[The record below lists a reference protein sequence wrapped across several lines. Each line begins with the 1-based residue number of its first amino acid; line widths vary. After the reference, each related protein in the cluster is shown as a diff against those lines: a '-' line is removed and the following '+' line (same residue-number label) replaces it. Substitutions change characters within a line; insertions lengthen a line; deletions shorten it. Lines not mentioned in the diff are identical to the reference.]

1 MQETFG
7 LRVRPMAESESFFL
21 MPMVGAGADGYL
33 LLVSK
38 MHYHSMAELPAAQF
52 EELEA
57 LLGIVRPEMEKS
69 FGRPIILEHG
79 STCNNLSCLI
89 DHAHLHIVSVP
100 AGFSLREDIEKDH
113 HLVKL
118 REFRDLSLWMTGG
131 MGRAFYEFED
141 GLRHDG
147 YDPER
152 EGFAGYLYYE
162 EQDGT
167 GYVHQLV
174 SIRGF
179 QPQYL
184 RMVLLAKLGR
194 REWDWKRNIDQGQ
207 VDETVR
213 RLGHLREIF
222 GRRRPN

>member
-1 MQETFG
+1 MLETFG
-7 LRVRPMAESESFFL
+7 LRVRPIAESQSFFL

-38 MHYHSMAELPAAQF
+38 KHYHSMAELPAEQF
-52 EELEA
+52 EELER
-57 LLGIVRPEMEKS
+57 LLGVVRAELEKA
-69 FGRPIILEHG
+69 FGKPIIFEHG

-89 DHAHLHIVSVP
+89 DHAHLHIVPVP
-100 AGFSLREDIEKDH
+100 AGFSLRADLEKDH
-113 HLVKL
+113 RLVKL
-118 REFRDLSLWMTGG
+118 RQFADLSLWTTGG
-131 MGRAFYEFED
+131 MGLAFYDFED
-141 GLRHDG
+141 GVRHDG

-152 EGFAGYLYYE
+152 EAFAGYLYYE

-167 GYVHQLV
+167 GYVHELR

-184 RMVLLAKLGR
+184 RKVLLAKMGR
-194 REWDWKRNIDQGQ
+194 GEWDWKRRIDQGQ

-213 RLGHLREIF
+213 RLGHLREIL
-222 GRRRPN
+222 GRGRSN